1 MSNITLN
8 YNLPNYSLKIFHPFT
23 LFKVKEWTPLVLK
36 EKFFCDR
43 NISLN
48 NTFFSQK

>member
-1 MSNITLN
+1 MFNITLN
-8 YNLPNYSLKIFHPFT
+8 YNLPNYSLKTFYPFT
-23 LFKVKEWTPLVLK
+23 LFKVKEWTPLVFK
-36 EKFFCDR
+36 EKVFFDG